1 MKQEADFVWL
11 TPDLLPT
18 VGNLDFFIVDRTTN
32 RKNRPVGA
40 DAPVEFEN

>member
-11 TPDLLPT
+11 TSDLLPT
-18 VGNLDFFIVDRTTN
+18 VGKFDFFIVDR
-32 RKNRPVGA
+32 RMKRENRPVGA